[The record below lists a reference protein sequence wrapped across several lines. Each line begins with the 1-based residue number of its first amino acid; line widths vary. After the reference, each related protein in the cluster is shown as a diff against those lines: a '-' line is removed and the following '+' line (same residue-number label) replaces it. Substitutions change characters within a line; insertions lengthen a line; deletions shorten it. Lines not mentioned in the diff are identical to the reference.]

1 MEKDLFLVLLA
12 LIASAVLRIDLLWTV
27 AVVDVTYRLIC
38 LFLYVYIQPR
48 RRRKGKSPSRSA
60 KQNGRPRKNG

>member
-12 LIASAVLRIDLLWTV
+12 LIISAVARIDLLWTV
-27 AVVDVTYRLIC
+27 AVVDVTYRLIY

-48 RRRKGKSPSRSA
+48 KRRKGKSPSRSA
-60 KQNGRPRKNG
+60 KQNGRPRKSG